1 MNLLAMPV
9 QCLAPAEHARCFV
22 SRGTVQSRKSARP
35 RPVPSVVVS
44 TLLSGGAHPF

>member
-22 SRGTVQSRKSARP
+22 SMGTVQSRKSARL
-35 RPVPSVVVS
+35 RPVPSVVAS
-44 TLLSGGAHPF
+44 TLSSGGAHLF